1 MVREIKCSQCGLTG
15 HNFKNCTGS
24 VISNTANN
32 NTNAAA
38 CIKIFGVYLQNNI
51 NGNVENNK
59 SQVVREPSI
68 AVDQKPKGKRWT
80 EEEHKLFLIGL
91 NQLGKHDW
99 KEISQKFVITK
110 TPAQIASHAQKYF
123 LRQAETNK
131 MKRRPSVFDLTLQ
144 NEVELSPSAPKD
156 CQVSQTKKSDAE
168 SSSESLAL
176 DIPPLAQIPPS
187 VCGAPSYCQIPSMV
201 GMPGSALFIPNP
213 MVNFASQSY
222 SWPGT
227 QQTFRTRASDIIDPS
242 DIPSLP
248 SFRRSLSDLGNRLSL
263 ISRDFEE
270 LTIGQPQ
277 TSRGINVSTPTSGA
291 IRVGMPG
298 SALFIPNPMVNFASQ
313 SYSCWL
319 PGTQQTFCTL
329 ASDIIDPSDIP
340 SPPSFCRS
348 LSDLGNRLSSIARDV
363 EELTIGQPQ
372 TSRGINVSTQTSG
385 AIRVT

>member
-1 MVREIKCSQCGLTG
+1 MVRERKCSQCGLTG
-15 HNFKNCTGS
+15 HNFRTCTTS
-24 VISNTANN
+24 VTSNNANN

-38 CIKIFGVYLQNNI
+38 CIKVFGVYLQNNV

-68 AVDQKPKGKRWT
+68 AIDQKTKVKRWT
-80 EEEHKLFLIGL
+80 EEEHQLFLTGL

-99 KEISQKFVITK
+99 KEISQKFVTTK

-131 MKRRPSVFDLTLQ
+131 MKRRPSVFDLSLQ
-144 NEVELSPSAPKD
+144 NEAEISPSAPKD

-168 SSSESLAL
+168 SSSESLVL
-176 DIPPLAQIPPS
+176 DIPPLAQIPAS

-213 MVNFASQSY
+213 MVNFASQSH
-222 SWPGT
+222 
-227 QQTFRTRASDIIDPS
+227 
-242 DIPSLP
+242 L
-248 SFRRSLSDLGNRLSL
+248 
-263 ISRDFEE
+263 
-270 LTIGQPQ
+270 
-277 TSRGINVSTPTSGA
+277 
-291 IRVGMPG
+291 
-298 SALFIPNPMVNFASQ
+298 
-313 SYSCWL
+313 CWL
-319 PGTQQTFCTL
+319 PGTQQTFCTR
-329 ASDIIDPSDIP
+329 ASGVIDPSDIP
-340 SPPSFCRS
+340 SPPSFRRS